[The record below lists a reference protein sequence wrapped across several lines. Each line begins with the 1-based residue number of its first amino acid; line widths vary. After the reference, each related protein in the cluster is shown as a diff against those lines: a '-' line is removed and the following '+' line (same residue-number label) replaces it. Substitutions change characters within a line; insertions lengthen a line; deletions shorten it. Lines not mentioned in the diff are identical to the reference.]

1 MKQHAIDG
9 LSTGVV
15 EQTNP
20 KALYEQMDRCTA
32 EAKHVLAL
40 AEGYRRTIRA
50 GEDTYSW
57 DACKHLWKIE
67 KNNEYT
73 NYIPLGVA
81 VESLSYHLFKGE
93 DWSWDLY

>member
-1 MKQHAIDG
+1 MKQKAITG
-9 LSTGVV
+9 LSTGIV

-20 KALYEQMDRCTA
+20 KALYELMDRCTT

-40 AEGYRRTIRA
+40 AEGYKRTIRA

-57 DACKHLWKIE
+57 DGSLHFWKIE
-67 KNNEYT
+67 RDNGFS

-81 VESLSYHLFKGE
+81 EESLSHHLFKGE
-93 DWSWDLY
+93 DWSWNLC